1 MENIIKIEKY
11 NNVDFKTFQKMVFI
25 YNALEDG
32 WKVQKKKESYVFSKP
47 HENKREILSNT
58 FLKEF
63 ISNNLNDIKLIN

>member
-1 MENIIKIEKY
+1 MDNIIRIEKD
-11 NNVDFKTFQKMVFI
+11 NNIDFKTFQKMVFI

-63 ISNNLNDIKLIN
+63 ISNNLNNIKLIN